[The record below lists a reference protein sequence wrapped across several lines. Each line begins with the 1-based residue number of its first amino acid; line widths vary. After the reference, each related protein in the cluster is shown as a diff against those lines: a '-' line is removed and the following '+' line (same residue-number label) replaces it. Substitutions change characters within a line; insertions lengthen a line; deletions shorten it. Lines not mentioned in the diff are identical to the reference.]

1 MSTKREMLIRNGFLI
16 YTLIDHE
23 KSLFCWKIRE
33 EKGNVTLNIGAA
45 SCEQA
50 VRTGVISLS
59 SDARATR
66 HTRLPCTLV
75 EYIVIG
81 RLVSLRPFPF
91 ERKKTDYLQPYALV
105 V

>member
-1 MSTKREMLIRNGFLI
+1 MLIRNGFLI
-16 YTLIDHE
+16 YTLIDYE

-66 HTRLPCTLV
+66 HTRLPCTLL

-91 ERKKTDYLQPYALV
+91 ERKKNRLLVALCISCIKPFS
-105 V
+105 

>member
-1 MSTKREMLIRNGFLI
+1 MLIWNGFLI
-16 YTLIDHE
+16 YTLMDYE

-33 EKGNVTLNIGAA
+33 EKGNIKLNIGAA

-50 VRTGVISLS
+50 MRTSVISLS

-66 HTRLPCTLV
+66 HTRLPARLSNWYRTV
-75 EYIVIG
+75 

-91 ERKKTDYLQPYALV
+91 EGT
-105 V
+105 